1 MALGEKEMNAGYRPS
16 GLLTLLVL
24 GGALFLF
31 ANNSSA
37 QGIGE
42 LNAEI
47 SAAEGEI
54 GAAESNPKTASA
66 VIERLDR
73 AEALFAKIANDP
85 KSDKGGLVGSYGRLE
100 SMLNRMYTGYRN
112 KKEACIEQ
120 ASAGSECD
128 YTEAEQLSLRAL
140 YPLSWLRYQAAASLF
155 SADAGQARRLLNQ
168 AIDGFTE
175 STLVIFDPNLVR
187 ENLLGRANCERELG
201 KYDKAEYDKALKDF
215 QAILKDGPG
224 TQQYKAA
231 QTGVATTLAAMGR
244 MEDAAKMTG
253 RMVQQGGAAAN
264 QGGMLMMRLQN
275 LLKAASATRDT
286 AKRQGYYN
294 EALDAMKLQE
304 GNKQNWP
311 VVIAAVIQNVPNP
324 AQEFAFRTDPFTKW
338 VVAESLLAKKDKMGA
353 AQAFLAAART
363 GKYPQGYK
371 NAAGIY
377 LDAKRWDM
385 VEQIVGEMGR
395 VGGADSQWAAY
406 TKFSIPLAQWKQSG
420 SKNTQLEDRWA
431 QAAQGYLKSY
441 PAGKDAGE
449 VRFYFADR
457 LQRQG
462 KYVEA
467 AKEFD
472 QVGGSP
478 LYSFLGTFRAAQNNY
493 MALSAA
499 GDSKQGAKLDT
510 AQLRKETVDGL
521 RQALKLAPAAQAASQ
536 GNQNVVRET
545 KGNAIYMLAGMLEK
559 DDKSDPKELMTL
571 LQGYETNYPGMKEK
585 FNDVAEWRIKAED
598 KLGQYAEVERDI
610 KQILERAKG
619 TTQAS
624 DFIKVLGLDLWRS
637 GQMKLARGDQKGFQ
651 ADAKLTALAYSY
663 FADQVAQGIVPAKN
677 LTGTLS
683 ILGQANQAEG
693 NVAEAEKIFNMVVKA
708 DPGSP
713 DASAGLARIAQGK
726 KDYRNAV
733 ELWTTVESVSN
744 ESDDLWYE
752 AKYNVAMI
760 YLAQGRTMDGCVK
773 FRGTRAEHPSLGSPE
788 MLAKWNAAQRK
799 YCLDGKGTN

>member
-1 MALGEKEMNAGYRPS
+1 MNVGYRPS
-16 GLLTLLVL
+16 GMLTFLALA
-24 GGALFLF
+24 GAFFWF
-31 ANNSSA
+31 AGASQAQSA
-37 QGIGE
+37 GD
-42 LNAEI
+42 LNAEL
-47 SAAEGEI
+47 SAIESQI
-54 GAAESNPKTASA
+54 GSATSNANAAGS
-66 VIERLDR
+66 VIDRLDK
-73 AEALFAKIANDP
+73 AVTLFAKLATDP
-85 KSDKGGLVGSYGRLE
+85 KVDKGGLVSSYSRIE
-100 SMLNRMYTGYRN
+100 SMLNKMYSTYKQR
-112 KKEACIEQ
+112 KEDCINQ
-120 ASAGSECD
+120 ISAGAECD
-128 YTEAEQLSLRAL
+128 YTESETLALQAL
-140 YPLSWLRYQAAASLF
+140 YPLSWLRYQAAVSLF
-155 SADAGQARRLLNQ
+155 STDAGQARRLLNQ

-175 STLVIFDPNLVR
+175 STLVIFDPGLIR

-215 QAILKDGPG
+215 QTILKDGPG

-231 QTGVATTLAAMGR
+231 QTGVTTTLAAMGR
-244 MEDAAKMTG
+244 FGDVEKMTEK
-253 RMVQQGGAAAN
+253 MVKGGGTGGS
-264 QGGMLMMRLQN
+264 QGGMLMMRLQS
-275 LLKAASATRDT
+275 LFKAAQATRDA
-286 AKRQGYYN
+286 AKRQGYYDD
-294 EALDAMKLQE
+294 AIDAMKQQE

-338 VVAESLLAKKDKMGA
+338 IVAESLLAKKDKMGA

-449 VRFYFADR
+449 VRFYLADR

-462 KYVEA
+462 KHVDA

-478 LYSFLGTFRAAQNNY
+478 LYSFLGTFRAAQNY
-493 MALSAA
+493 YLTLVAA
-499 GDSKQGAKLDT
+499 GDSKQGTKIDT
-510 AQLRKETVDGL
+510 ARLRKDAVDGL
-521 RQALKLAPAAQAASQ
+521 REALKLAPAAQAASQ
-536 GNQNVVRET
+536 GNQSVVRET
-545 KGNAIYMLAGMLEK
+545 KGQAIYMLAGMLEK
-559 DDKSDPKELMTL
+559 DDKSDPNEVMTL

-585 FNDVAEWRIKAED
+585 FNDIAEWRIKAED

-619 TTQAS
+619 ATQYS

-637 GQMKLARGDQKGFQ
+637 GQMKLAKGDQKGFQ
-651 ADAKLTALAYSY
+651 ADAKLTGLAYSY
-663 FADQVAQGIVPAKN
+663 FADQVAQAKVPAKN

-683 ILGQANQAEG
+683 ILGQANLAEG

-713 DASAGLARIAQGK
+713 DANAGLARIAQAK

-760 YLAQGRTMDGCVK
+760 YLAQGRTMDSCAK